1 MEKTHWLSYL
11 ESQNTLEEPIML
23 LNEKEIM
30 KNMTIKESDNS
41 PILIAKREL
50 IVSEKKIVLLD
61 EMTTDEMKIMKTMGY
76 KGGIIL

>member
-1 MEKTHWLSYL
+1 
-11 ESQNTLEEPIML
+11 ML

-41 PILIAKREL
+41 HILIAKREL
-50 IVSEKKIVLLD
+50 IVPEKKIVLLD
-61 EMTTDEMKIMKTMGY
+61 EMTTDEMKIMKTIGY